1 MRRFTMPDD
10 EGTQAASDEASDRV
24 ATKRLVTLSS
34 TEGRTPQEVAAEIM
48 ANWRKYKKASE

>member
-1 MRRFTMPDD
+1 MPDD